1 MANVL
6 VTGGFGFIGSHLVK
20 ALITRKHTV
29 RVLDDLSTGRREN
42 LESVAGRFDF
52 MQGDLRDTKTCAQAC
67 ADIHYI
73 YHEAA
78 IPSVPRSVE
87 DPQTSHDVNVNGTF
101 NLLMAAKNNGVK
113 RVIYAASSSAYG
125 DSEISPKHEGII
137 PAPLSPYAVQ
147 KLLGEHYLSSFYEC
161 FGLETISLRYFN
173 VFGPQQDP
181 SSDYAAAIPAFVAAI
196 ISGQPPTVYGNGEQ
210 TRDFTYIDNVVHG
223 NMLAMDVN
231 QTHGEA
237 VNVACG
243 GQISVNRVIE
253 AINTSL
259 GTDIQPQYVH
269 ARAGDV
275 MHSCADIGL
284 AKKVLNY
291 ESIVNLEDG
300 LARTIEY
307 YKAVLV

>member
-6 VTGGFGFIGSHLVK
+6 VTGGVGFIGSHLVK
-20 ALITRKHTV
+20 ALISRKHNV
-29 RVLDDLSTGRREN
+29 RVLDNLSTGRREN
-42 LESVAGRFDF
+42 LESVAGEFE
-52 MQGDLRDTKTCAQAC
+52 MLEGDLRDAQTCAQAC
-67 ADIHYI
+67 ANINYI

-101 NLLMAAKNNGVK
+101 NLLMAAKNCGVK

-125 DSEISPKHEGII
+125 DSEISPKHEKII
-137 PAPLSPYAVQ
+137 PAPISPYAVQ
-147 KLLGEHYLSSFYEC
+147 KLLGEHYLSSFYQC

-181 SSDYAAAIPAFVAAI
+181 SSGYAAAIPAFVAAI
-196 ISGQPPTVYGNGEQ
+196 LSGQSPKIYGDGEQ

-223 NMLAMDVN
+223 NMLAMEAEK
-231 QTHGEA
+231 THGQA
-237 VNVACG
+237 INVACG
-243 GQISVNRVIE
+243 GQISVNQVIA
-253 AINTSL
+253 AINKSL
-259 GTDIQPQYVH
+259 GTSIQANYTS

-275 MHSCADIGL
+275 MHSCADISL

-291 ESIVNLEDG
+291 EPIISLEDG
-300 LARTIEY
+300 LAMTIDY
-307 YKAVLV
+307 YKSVLV